1 MAGRITRDRRCGGG
15 PLPGLVLTG
24 ADMNASFPTQGRQF
38 DLEFA
43 ARTAP
48 RKFSLMLAGLSAATG
63 ILLAAHHPL
72 SAGLAIAAWLLAAG
86 LAARYWTQT
95 PLLLALL
102 PLIGFAPWSGWITFE
117 ELDLLVLACAAGGY
131 ASIGLGRVA
140 PPRAPVW
147 RQMLGYS
154 PLTLILLALFGA
166 SVLLSMW
173 RGFEAA
179 GGFEFGWFQG
189 YHEPMNSL
197 RVGKSYFMAL
207 LLLPLWV
214 QAGVAQPR
222 QLQKA
227 LLLGMTG
234 ALATTGLAA
243 LSERLAYT
251 ALLDFS
257 TQYRSTALFW
267 EMHVGGAALDCCLA
281 MAMPFAVDFWLRQR
295 SPWRFAAAAALV
307 LLGCYAVLTTFS
319 RGVYAALPV
328 SLAIL
333 LMLQALQRRR
343 AGAARR
349 SRAALLGAL
358 LITASFGSAAALMF
372 GGSGY
377 RGLLALLGVLAI
389 LLTMPASHWLPTLA
403 QRMKALFFGTL
414 LAAPLATIGWAA
426 SQVVPKAAYGVYALV
441 WLGAAALHWQ
451 AKPGQVRP
459 FYSLLVATNWFLLL
473 ACPVFVADYW
483 GGAPAGTDA
492 AWVMAGLGLL
502 LPLFW
507 GVPALWPFRASGL
520 RDCWRERGKLFTT
533 LLLLSSLLAAIG
545 GGAYLRDRVSTW
557 HEDLQSRFQHW
568 QKGLAMLETPQQIL
582 LGKGLGRY
590 PASNFLAELGTVNT
604 GDYRVRSDAGRPYLA
619 LTGGRHQISSG
630 ELLRVSQRIDAP
642 KGQVLLTVL
651 VRTRSEVALHAEICE
666 KQLLYEAACMA
677 KSVNVK
683 PQGGAWQQ
691 VALPLGEAPEM
702 GGKWYAPRFIVFSVG
717 IGSNGGLA
725 DVGAMNLIDASGR
738 SLLSNGDFAGQM
750 AHWFFSSDRY
760 HLPWHLKNAGLH
772 VFFEQGAI
780 GLALLAALLSL
791 ALWRLIG
798 GRGRNHALAPALA
811 ASMAGFFVVG
821 LFDSLLDAPRI
832 AFMFY
837 GLLAISLGLRGLPLS
852 AEAAGLRPPG
862 GLSS

>member
-1 MAGRITRDRRCGGG
+1 M
-15 PLPGLVLTG
+15 
-24 ADMNASFPTQGRQF
+24 
-38 DLEFA
+38 
-43 ARTAP
+43 AP
-48 RKFSLMLAGLSAATG
+48 RKFSLLLSGLSAAMG
-63 ILLAAHHPL
+63 VMLAAHHPL

-86 LAARYWTQT
+86 LAVRYWTQT
-95 PLLLALL
+95 PLLLVLL

-131 ASIGLGRVA
+131 AAIGFGRVA
-140 PPRAPVW
+140 PQRAPVW

-166 SVLLSMW
+166 SVLLSIW
-173 RGFEAA
+173 RGFESA

-197 RVGKSYFMAL
+197 RAGKSYFMAL

-214 QAGVAQPR
+214 QAGATRPL
-222 QLQKA
+222 QLQTA
-227 LLLGMTG
+227 LLLGTTG

-251 ALLDFS
+251 SLLDFS

-281 MAMPFAVDFWLRQR
+281 MSMPFAVDFWLRQR

-343 AGAARR
+343 ATAARPP
-349 SRAALLGAL
+349 SAALFGVL
-358 LITASFGSAAALMF
+358 LIGTAFGSAATLMF

-389 LLTMPASHWLPTLA
+389 LLSLPAALWLPPLA
-403 QRMKALFFGTL
+403 QRTRALLIGVL
-414 LAAPLATIGWAA
+414 LAAPLAALGWAV
-426 SQVVPKAAYGVYALV
+426 SQALPKAAYVVYALA
-441 WLGAAALHWQ
+441 WAGAAALRWQ
-451 AKPGQVRP
+451 DKPGQLRP
-459 FYSLLVATNWFLLL
+459 MYNILVATNWFLLL

-483 GGAPAGTDA
+483 GGAPAGIDA

-507 GVPALWPFRASGL
+507 LVPALWPFQAGSL
-520 RDCWRERGKLFTT
+520 RDGWHERGKLFTT

-557 HEDLQSRFQHW
+557 HEDLQSRLVHW

-590 PASNFLAELGTVNT
+590 PASNFLAELGTLNT

-619 LTGGRHQISSG
+619 LTGGRHLISWG

-677 KSVNVK
+677 RSVNVK

-717 IGSNGGLA
+717 IGNSGGLA
-725 DVGAMNLIDASGR
+725 DVGSMNLIDATGR
-738 SLLSNGDFAGQM
+738 SLLSNGDFSGQM

-798 GRGRNHALAPALA
+798 GRGRDHALAPALA

-837 GLLAISLGLRGLPLS
+837 GLLAISLGLRGLPMPS
-852 AEAAGLRPPG
+852 EAARPRPPG
-862 GLSS
+862 GLNS